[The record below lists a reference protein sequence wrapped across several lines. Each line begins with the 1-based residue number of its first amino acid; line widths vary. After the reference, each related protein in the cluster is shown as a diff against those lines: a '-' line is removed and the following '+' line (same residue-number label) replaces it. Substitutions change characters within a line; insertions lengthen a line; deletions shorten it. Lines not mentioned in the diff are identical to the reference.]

1 MCCRPESTN
10 TLLATSGKNA
20 SLPAS
25 RFGDFLCDTTADLGL
40 SASASMHEFLNISSI
55 CFSIFTCDIASHDPD
70 DQQSQDYVSYE
81 EETSYN
87 TFKSQLGDIVSI
99 VLGLSRHC

>member
-10 TLLATSGKNA
+10 TLLATDQNNA

-25 RFGDFLCDTTADLGL
+25 RSEDFLCDTTADLGL
-40 SASASMHEFLNISSI
+40 SAFASMHAFLNMSSI
-55 CFSIFTCDIASHDPD
+55 GFSIFTGDIVSHGPD

-87 TFKSQLGDIVSI
+87 TFKVQLGDIVSTI
-99 VLGLSRHC
+99 LSLS